1 MSKRLASYLSQSKSQ
16 PGHSR
21 KVHQAE
27 VAADLRVLIAASGKT
42 FKEVADVI
50 GISAAALSKKLG
62 GETNLTLDSIV
73 DISGAIEADFD
84 IVFRPKSAH
93 RARQPSH
100 RPDQRRHRRLMI
112 DLILAGSL
120 VAAFYGGFK
129 LGNNFKTLHDAV
141 THAIE
146 KLRT

>member
-1 MSKRLASYLSQSKSQ
+1 
-16 PGHSR
+16 
-21 KVHQAE
+21 
-27 VAADLRVLIAASGKT
+27 VLIAASGKT

-93 RARQPSH
+93 RTRQPWEAKAT
-100 RPDQRRHRRLMI
+100 I
-112 DLILAGSL
+112 DAITTLYSEIKVMHAH
-120 VAAFYGGFK
+120 VAALNRTTADIARAQFRKGVASKIPTTVTYSSFRCANDGVNHPKALCGG
-129 LGNNFKTLHDAV
+129 GQG
-141 THAIE
+141 
-146 KLRT
+146 